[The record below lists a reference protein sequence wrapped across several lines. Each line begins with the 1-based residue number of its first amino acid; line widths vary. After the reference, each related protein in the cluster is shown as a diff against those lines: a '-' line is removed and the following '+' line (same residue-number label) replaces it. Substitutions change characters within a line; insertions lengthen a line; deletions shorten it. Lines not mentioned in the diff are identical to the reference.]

1 MRAITNTEL
10 LQYKRKISLIA
21 RQILACT
28 SSTNLLREVKN
39 LSPNF
44 KQLKFSFEIC
54 RQIWIGR
61 FIL

>member
-1 MRAITNTEL
+1 MRAITNTKL

-39 LSPNF
+39 LSP
-44 KQLKFSFEIC
+44 EIL